1 MFLLLSTTFLELAAF
16 LIIICIILTNW
27 NKMSKNYKLT
37 AIISLL
43 ITGTFFINDLTIMA
57 SIKPT
62 ETTAQKIVISPKEQ
76 TLKNQLEIK
85 LYPHGKF
92 FLNETITVK
101 PQNHLSTEDYQTIK
115 HSYSIDPSVTAK
127 LQILSNTDTPSA
139 LKYRANQYPKTV
151 DLSQE
156 TKLNE
161 KNIHLNNP
169 KNIAFK
175 DADITLT
182 TVKVFKTTYTN
193 QSQGFL
199 HTNKKIKYDD
209 YNLDLTFEATKKTET
224 PAQDLESFFNN

>member
-16 LIIICIILTNW
+16 LIIICIIINAW
-27 NKMSKNYKLT
+27 DKWDSKHKLT

-43 ITGTFFINDLTIMA
+43 VTGIFFINGLTIMA
-57 SIKPT
+57 SIRPT
-62 ETTAQKIVISPKEQ
+62 TTSAQKVILSPKEQ
-76 TLKNQLEIK
+76 DLKNQLEIK

-115 HSYSIDPSVTAK
+115 HSYSINPSITAK

-139 LKYRANQYPKTV
+139 LKYRANQYLKTV

>member
-1 MFLLLSTTFLELAAF
+1 MFLLLGTTFLELSAF
-16 LIIICIILTNW
+16 LIIVYLIFKTWTNI
-27 NKMSKNYKLT
+27 SLSYKLT
-37 AIISLL
+37 AILGLL
-43 ITGTFFINDLTIMA
+43 VTGTFFINNLTIMA

-62 ETTAQKIVISPKEQ
+62 TTSAQKVILSPKEQ

-85 LYPHGKF
+85 LYPHNK
-92 FLNETITVK
+92 LYLTETITVK
-101 PQNHLSTEDYQTIK
+101 PQGHLSAEDYQTIK
-115 HSYSIDPSVTAK
+115 NSYSIDPSVTAK
-127 LQILSNTDTPSA
+127 LQILSKTDTPSA
-139 LKYRANQYPKTV
+139 LKYRANQYLKTV

-175 DADITLT
+175 DADLTLT

-193 QSQGFL
+193 HSQGFL

>member
-16 LIIICIILTNW
+16 LIIIYIILTNW

-43 ITGTFFINDLTIMA
+43 ITGTFFINNLTIMA

-62 ETTAQKIVISPKEQ
+62 KTTAQKIVISPKEQ

-127 LQILSNTDTPSA
+127 LQILSNTDTPNA
-139 LKYRANQYPKTV
+139 LKYRANQYLKTV

>member
-1 MFLLLSTTFLELAAF
+1 MFTLFATTFLELSTF

-37 AIISLL
+37 AIVSLL
-43 ITGTFFINDLTIMA
+43 VAGTFFINDLTIMA
-57 SIKPT
+57 SIRPT
-62 ETTAQKIVISPKEQ
+62 TTSVQKIILSPKEQ
-76 TLKNQLEIK
+76 DLKNQLEIK

-92 FLNETITVK
+92 FLDETITVK
-101 PQNHLSTEDYQTIK
+101 PQSHLSAKDYQTIK
-115 HSYSIDPSVTAK
+115 HSYSINPSVTAK

-139 LKYRANQYPKTV
+139 LKYRANQYLKTI

-156 TKLNE
+156 AKLNE

-169 KNIAFK
+169 KNITLK
-175 DADITLT
+175 DAGLTLT

>member
-1 MFLLLSTTFLELAAF
+1 
-16 LIIICIILTNW
+16 
-27 NKMSKNYKLT
+27 
-37 AIISLL
+37 
-43 ITGTFFINDLTIMA
+43 MA

-139 LKYRANQYPKTV
+139 LKYRANQYLKTV

-169 KNIAFK
+169 K
-175 DADITLT
+175 TLLL
-182 TVKVFKTTYTN
+182 KTQT
-193 QSQGFL
+193 L
-199 HTNKKIKYDD
+199 H
-209 YNLDLTFEATKKTET
+209 
-224 PAQDLESFFNN
+224 